1 MCVWMVLGGGGKEG
15 VRDKLSKEMMELDR
29 SRGNS
34 GYISRMKKMGFAN
47 GLGKGGGVIGKKRD
61 FSFRNVN
68 LGYPLL
74 R

>member
-1 MCVWMVLGGGGKEG
+1 MVGAKRESGT
-15 VRDKLSKEMMELDR
+15 EMMELEI
-29 SRGNS
+29 SKGNS
-34 GYISRMKKMGFAN
+34 EYVSRMKKMGFAN

>member
-1 MCVWMVLGGGGKEG
+1 MVGAKRESGM
-15 VRDKLSKEMMELDR
+15 EMMELGR

-34 GYISRMKKMGFAN
+34 EYISRMKKMGFTN